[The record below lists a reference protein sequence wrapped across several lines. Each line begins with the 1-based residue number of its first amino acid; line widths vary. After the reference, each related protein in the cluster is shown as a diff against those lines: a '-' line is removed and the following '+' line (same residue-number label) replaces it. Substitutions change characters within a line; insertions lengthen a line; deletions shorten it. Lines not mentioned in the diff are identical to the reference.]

1 MLLRFRATNHRSF
14 RDEFELHLTA
24 SKFNQ
29 GSARPAGLLEEPDL
43 SYVPSS
49 VIYGANGSGKSNVIE
64 AMRWMQQ
71 AVLHSVDQWSADSV
85 TDGWRRRSPV
95 PREAFMLDLE
105 ARLGTSYY
113 EADFVLDGD
122 RYVYGFEVSDERVE
136 AEWLHAYPRGQAR
149 RQVWFEREAGAA
161 EPFRFPG
168 EGLKG
173 AKESL
178 VPRTKATALFLTV
191 AADYNHPQ
199 LSPLRDWFG
208 KNFWWVSM
216 GHDQQE
222 RRDFTGAMLRDP
234 VRKRQIAALLKVA
247 DLGIVGAEVDFEQGE
262 PRIRLIHEGISGPV
276 PMDFHDESAGT
287 QSWFAF
293 IGPMLEA
300 LDAGAL
306 LLIDELDACLH
317 PLLAAEVVRT
327 FRSEKAN
334 PRHAQ
339 FVATLHDTT
348 LISGLHPQQ
357 PLDRDQV
364 WITEKATGGRSE
376 LYPLTDA
383 RPRKGEPLA
392 RRYLSGAYGGIPRVH
407 SGDVADTVAY
417 VPDDEVRAEPRECH
431 A

>member
-1 MLLRFRATNHRSF
+1 MLLRFKAANHRSF

-24 SKFNQ
+24 TKFNQ
-29 GSARPAGLLEEPDL
+29 GSARRAGLLEEPDL
-43 SYVPSS
+43 AYVPAA
-49 VIYGANGSGKSNVIE
+49 VVYGANGSGKSNVLT

-71 AVLHSVDQWSADSV
+71 AVLHSVDRWSAGSV
-85 TDGWRRRSPV
+85 ADDWQHRSPV
-95 PREAFMLDLE
+95 PREPFMLDLE
-105 ARLGTSYY
+105 ARLGTSHY
-113 EADFVLDGD
+113 EVDFVLDGD

-136 AEWLHAYPRGQAR
+136 AEWLHAYPGGQAR
-149 RQVWFEREAGAA
+149 RQVWFEREADTA

-178 VPRTKATALFLTV
+178 VPRTKDTALFLTV
-191 AADYNHPQ
+191 AADYDHPQ
-199 LSPLRDWFG
+199 LSPIRDWFRG
-208 KNFWWVSM
+208 NFWWVSLS
-216 GHDQQE
+216 HDQE
-222 RRDFTGAMLRDP
+222 ARRRFTASMLRDP
-234 VRKRQIAALLKVA
+234 VRRRQIVSLLKVA
-247 DLGIVGAEVDFEQGE
+247 DLGIVGAEVEHEGRV
-262 PRIRLIHEGISGPV
+262 PRIRLIHEGISGPID
-276 PMDFHDESAGT
+276 MDFQDESAGT

-300 LDAGAL
+300 LDKGAL
-306 LLIDELDACLH
+306 LLVDELDACLH

-327 FRSEKAN
+327 FQNEQAN

-339 FVATLHDTT
+339 FVATLHDVT

-364 WITEKATGGRSE
+364 WITEKAAGGRSE

-383 RPRKGEPLA
+383 RPRKDEPLA

-407 SGDVADTVAY
+407 DGDVADAITY
-417 VPDDEVRAEPRECH
+417 TPDDGVRAERWEYS